1 MMINN
6 SDLAEMLPSA
16 LTGVTVGVG
25 AQVLL
30 FGDVASVMIQC
41 SFFCEINGVGRWGH
55 GEDVATS
62 PLFFDFLNVDV
73 ERISIDEFAILTV
86 AFNRGMILKIF
97 PENNGLESYV
107 INTPSDIFPVILW

>member
-1 MMINN
+1 M
-6 SDLAEMLPSA
+6 
-16 LTGVTVGVG
+16 
-25 AQVLL
+25 
-30 FGDVASVMIQC
+30 
-41 SFFCEINGVGRWGH
+41 
-55 GEDVATS
+55 ATS
-62 PLFFDFLNVDV
+62 PLFFDFLNVDI